1 MTEDSSTTPM
11 ALEGVRVLDL
21 SRVLAGPWCTQTL
34 ADLGADV
41 IKVER
46 PARDGDPGGDDT
58 RGWGPPFLRDADG
71 AETADA
77 AYYARHQPQQALGD
91 DRHRHGRRFGA
102 SAHTRRQGDVL
113 VENFKVGD
121 LARRGL
127 DAATLLARNP
137 RLVYCSITGFGQ
149 TGPYRERAGYD
160 YAIQGMGGLMSV
172 TGPSRAEIA
181 DDASGGG
188 PQKVGVAV
196 ADLFTGMYA
205 VTAILAALR
214 HRDRT
219 GRGQAIDM
227 ALLDTQVA
235 MLANLGAGYLASG
248 VAPQR
253 AGNAHQSIVP
263 YQVFEVADGHLI
275 LAVGNDAQFGRFCA
289 VAGCPEL
296 AADPRFARN
305 AGPGARSRRLGA
317 AAGGAPQAAPARR
330 LARRSRGRQG
340 AVRADQ
346 RPRRG
351 LRRPAG
357 ARARDDRRDAAPA
370 GRHRPPGRQPDQARG
385 DAGALPAGAAAARR
399 GHRRGPG
406 RARPGR
412 RRDRRPAPP
421 GRDLRRRAAISEQVV
436 TFVDF
441 VDSTG
446 QPAPPTLAP
455 RPAAIDT
462 RGWPAAQGEA
472 LLARPGRDPGGR
484 RRRTLGVPARLRPAC
499 LFENVSPC
507 PPALDPSPTS
517 PSMIRPAPDD
527 DQRWHDLVSQVG
539 VEIAEPLTAALERI
553 HVLTATGKI
562 DRAGLRALRDEVEQA
577 RQAGMIGQQLTRFAS
592 GRVRQSHEVLQLEEV
607 LKSVLSLR
615 TRETQARGIALK
627 HELKSAR
634 VIVDGSLLFSLL
646 NATLDWALANAHAHI
661 AFTVDFKTWP
671 VHARLTCRFAN
682 RPADQVDEA

>member
-1 MTEDSSTTPM
+1 MTEDSSKTAM

-58 RGWGPPFLRDADG
+58 RGWGPPFLRDTDG

-77 AYYARHQPQQALGD
+77 AYYVGTNRNKRSVTIDIATAEGTELVRTLAD
-91 DRHRHGRRFGA
+91 KA
-102 SAHTRRQGDVL
+102 DVL

-296 AADPRFARN
+296 AADLRFARN
-305 AGPGARSRRLGA
+305 AGRVRHRATLVPLLAARLKLRPRAAWLADLEAAKVPCGPINDLAEVFADPQVRERAMTVEMPHSLAGTVRMVANPIKLGA
-317 AAGGAPQAAPARR
+317 TPVRYRR
-330 LARRSRGRQG
+330 
-340 AVRADQ
+340 
-346 RPRRG
+346 
-351 LRRPAG
+351 
-357 ARARDDRRDAAPA
+357 
-370 GRHRPPGRQPDQARG
+370 
-385 DAGALPAGAAAARR
+385 
-399 GHRRGPG
+399 
-406 RARPGR
+406 
-412 RRDRRPAPP
+412 APP
-421 GRDLRRRAAISEQVV
+421 LLGADTDEVLGELGLDDATIADLRRRGAI
-436 TFVDF
+436 
-441 VDSTG
+441 
-446 QPAPPTLAP
+446 
-455 RPAAIDT
+455 
-462 RGWPAAQGEA
+462 
-472 LLARPGRDPGGR
+472 
-484 RRRTLGVPARLRPAC
+484 
-499 LFENVSPC
+499 
-507 PPALDPSPTS
+507 
-517 PSMIRPAPDD
+517 
-527 DQRWHDLVSQVG
+527 
-539 VEIAEPLTAALERI
+539 
-553 HVLTATGKI
+553 
-562 DRAGLRALRDEVEQA
+562 
-577 RQAGMIGQQLTRFAS
+577 
-592 GRVRQSHEVLQLEEV
+592 
-607 LKSVLSLR
+607 
-615 TRETQARGIALK
+615 
-627 HELKSAR
+627 
-634 VIVDGSLLFSLL
+634 
-646 NATLDWALANAHAHI
+646 
-661 AFTVDFKTWP
+661 
-671 VHARLTCRFAN
+671 
-682 RPADQVDEA
+682 